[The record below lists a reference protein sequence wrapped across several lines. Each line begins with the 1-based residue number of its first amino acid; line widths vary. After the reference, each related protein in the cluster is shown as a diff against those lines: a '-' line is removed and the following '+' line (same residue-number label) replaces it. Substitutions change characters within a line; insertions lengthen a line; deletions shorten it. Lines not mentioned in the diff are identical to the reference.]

1 MSLVDK
7 LPQDNSRGGA
17 LATLQQRAPV
27 LKAFFAIAAII
38 AVPLF
43 LGPFGMRVANMGM
56 IMGLS
61 AMALTVLIG
70 YAGLLSLGHAA
81 FMAIGA
87 FTAGIL
93 AAEHGVG
100 FIPSLL
106 LGGLVGMAV
115 GALVALVT
123 VRAFGLY
130 LAIGTFALQYVVELV
145 LTDIEVSMTY
155 AVGFMMP
162 TPSVFGHALDND
174 TSWWFFNVA
183 CAAAVYGVLVWMLRG
198 HVARAWITS
207 RDNPTVAA
215 TLGISILRSRVG
227 VFAVTSF
234 IAGFAGALQG
244 YYGSIV
250 QVTNFPLHL
259 SIVYVT
265 VVVLGGLGNLF
276 GAVIAAN
283 FILVLPH
290 VLEKALIAM
299 GVNAMSGGAAVES
312 MALGAILILVLL
324 KAPQTVMSMLKGTK
338 HD

>member
-1 MSLVDK
+1 MSLVEK
-7 LPQDNSRGGA
+7 MPQDDTRTGT
-17 LATLQQRAPV
+17 LASLQQSASLWKFLIV
-27 LKAFFAIAAII
+27 I
-38 AVPLF
+38 AVIIGVPLL
-43 LGPFGMRVANMGM
+43 LGPFGMRVANMGI

-61 AMALTVLIG
+61 SMALTVLIG

-93 AAEHGVG
+93 AVEYGVG
-100 FIPSLL
+100 FFSGLL
-106 LGGLVGMAV
+106 LGGLAGMAV

-130 LAIGTFALQYVVELV
+130 LAIGTFALQYAVELI

-155 AVGFMMP
+155 AVGFIMP
-162 TPSVFGHALDND
+162 IPSVFGYELDSD
-174 TSWWFFNVA
+174 TSWWLFNVA
-183 CAAAVYGVLVWMLRG
+183 CAAVVYLVLVWLLRG

-207 RDNPTVAA
+207 RDNPTVAS
-215 TLGISILRSRVG
+215 TLGISILHSRVG

-265 VVVLGGLGNLF
+265 IVVLGGLGNLL
-276 GAVIAAN
+276 GAIIAAN
-283 FILVLPH
+283 FILILPH
-290 VLEKALIAM
+290 MLEKALNAI
-299 GVNAMSGGAAVES
+299 GVNAMSGGAAIEG

-324 KAPQTVMSMLKGTK
+324 KAPQTVVSMLRGVKNV
-338 HD
+338 